1 MPKKCV
7 ILGAGGHARVL
18 IDCLQTAAIVE
29 LVGILDPNPD
39 LIGKEIFGIPII
51 GNDDM
56 LAELQGKGVDWF
68 VIGLGGTGNN
78 RPRIHL
84 FDLACRNGLKPL
96 TVHHPSAIVSS
107 KAEIGDG
114 AQLLPGCIVNA
125 NARIGRNCILNSG
138 SIVEHD
144 CIIGDH
150 VHIATGAKLA
160 STVRVGEGAHIGAG
174 ATIRQCIEI
183 GEFAV
188 VGAGSVVVRNVQP
201 NIIVIGVPAKP
212 LKQE

>member
-7 ILGAGGHARVL
+7 ILGAGGHARVV
-18 IDCLQTAAIVE
+18 IDSLQTAELVE

-39 LIGKEIFGIPII
+39 LLGKDIFGVPII
-51 GNDDM
+51 GNDDI
-56 LAELQGKGVDWF
+56 LAELHSKGVDYF

-84 FDLACRNGLKPL
+84 FDLACTNGLKPL
-96 TVHHPSAIVSS
+96 TVYHPSAIISS
-107 KAEIGDG
+107 RAEIGEG
-114 AQLLPGCIVNA
+114 TQLLPGCIVNA
-125 NARIGRNCILNSG
+125 NARIGKNCILNSG

-144 CIIGDH
+144 CTIGNH

-160 STVRVGEGAHIGAG
+160 STVTIGEGAHIGAG

-188 VGAGSVVVRNVQP
+188 VGAGSVVIRDVLS
-201 NIIVIGVPAKP
+201 NITVVGVPANHIK
-212 LKQE
+212 